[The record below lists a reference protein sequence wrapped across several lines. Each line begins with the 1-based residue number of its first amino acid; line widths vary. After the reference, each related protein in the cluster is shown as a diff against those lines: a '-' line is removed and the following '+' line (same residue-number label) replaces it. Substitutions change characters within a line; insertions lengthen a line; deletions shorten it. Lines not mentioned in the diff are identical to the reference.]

1 MAEIRDLI
9 LDFYEKKAPNKT
21 MFMFGDVYKG
31 VKKLCVKEQIDPP
44 YKIKEVKKTVQSMV
58 LAAELDYWSSGSTT
72 YIKLAK
78 PLEEIRPS
86 TNLEDKLDY
95 LF

>member
-1 MAEIRDLI
+1 MVEIRDLI

-31 VKKLCVKEQIDPP
+31 VKKLCVKEKIDPP
-44 YKIKEVKKTVQSMV
+44 YKLRAVKKVVDKMV
-58 LAAELDYWSSGSTT
+58 IDAELDYWSSGSTT

-86 TNLEDKLDY
+86 TNLEDKLD
-95 LF
+95 